1 MRCFFLAYMEFQA
14 PHRGCA
20 VVSVSVWSS
29 RAEDGLATLGFF
41 SRLVAEES
49 DYRRRKWEKMTACRA
64 SRPGILNSPF
74 KWWYGGLW
82 EWRHVIKSGEVRR
95 VCRGDWRRKTEMESA
110 PSGKILLNSPFVR
123 ELKAFL
129 SAFIRNKVTESSRF
143 FVFVY
148 NGGD

>member
-1 MRCFFLAYMEFQA
+1 
-14 PHRGCA
+14 
-20 VVSVSVWSS
+20 
-29 RAEDGLATLGFF
+29 
-41 SRLVAEES
+41 
-49 DYRRRKWEKMTACRA
+49 
-64 SRPGILNSPF
+64 
-74 KWWYGGLW
+74 
-82 EWRHVIKSGEVRR
+82 
-95 VCRGDWRRKTEMESA
+95 MESA